1 MLGHYLP
8 FSIKLKFLSELIAQ
22 HPFNLTGKIL
32 DQSQFYQEQK
42 FLI

>member
-22 HPFNLTGKIL
+22 QPAQFYMHIF
-32 DQSQFYQEQK
+32 DQSQFYHKQMS
-42 FLI
+42 LI